1 MPTPASQRLELLC
14 VLRKARELRC
24 TCDIGGD
31 VGLDGTD
38 VAGEGELVEEDQKEM
53 DVRAGGR
60 EGINGGDVQM
70 RKLER
75 RLDPEKRHLEW
86 LVPLV
91 SRVGRLARHDKEI
104 ADACMAVMDA
114 AIDLS

>member
-1 MPTPASQRLELLC
+1 LLC
-14 VLRKARELRC
+14 VLRKSRELQC
-24 TCDIGGD
+24 ASGVGGEEER
-31 VGLDGTD
+31 V
-38 VAGEGELVEEDQKEM
+38 GEGEVKKQ
-53 DVRAGGR
+53 GS
-60 EGINGGDVQM
+60 EGSVSDDPLM
-70 RKLER
+70 RKLKR

-114 AIDLS
+114 AVGLV